1 LTLVVD
7 MAKRRLVAS
16 AVVIDPRRG
25 VLLVKQGRTRHDW
38 ELPGGKVK
46 KEEFLLD
53 ALLREVREETG
64 IEVEAQRL
72 IGIFYI
78 PAEVIYDFVFLARP
92 THKADAPHPNPP
104 EIAACD
110 FFPIEHL
117 PSPMQ
122 NFTKQRIHDGES
134 GKPHP
139 LPMTLA
145 PKHWIE

>member
-1 LTLVVD
+1 
-7 MAKRRLVAS
+7 MAKRRLAAS

-64 IEVEAQRL
+64 IDVEAQRL

-78 PAEVIYDFVFLARP
+78 PAELIYDFVFLARP
-92 THKADAPHPNPP
+92 SRKADVPHPNPP

-110 FFPIEHL
+110 FFPIDDL

-122 NFTKQRIHDGES
+122 GFTRQRIHDAQHGRS
-134 GKPHP
+134 HL
-139 LPMTLA
+139 LPTTLA